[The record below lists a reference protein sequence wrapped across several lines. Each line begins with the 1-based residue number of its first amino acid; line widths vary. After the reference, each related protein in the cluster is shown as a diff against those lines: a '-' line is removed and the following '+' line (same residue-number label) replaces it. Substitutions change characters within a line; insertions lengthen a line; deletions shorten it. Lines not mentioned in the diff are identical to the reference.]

1 MYLVVAM
8 AINRHNTS
16 ADCCHCLHYDNPVLK
31 KPGILSLPDHAILVP
46 YSQPR
51 NSHGATD
58 R

>member
-1 MYLVVAM
+1 MGIKLPPTVVTVS
-8 AINRHNTS
+8 ITTIQ
-16 ADCCHCLHYDNPVLK
+16 LKKK

-51 NSHGATD
+51 KSHGATD